1 MTPFAVLSYVLSAVV
16 FAMWAF
22 SMFRTL
28 FGMRKRAAARTGKS
42 LPGPIDTLAEWG
54 NWLRDP
60 AFRAERRQLLF
71 QTIAMIALVSL
82 VILNLS
88 RMN

>member
-1 MTPFAVLSYVLSAVV
+1 MTPLGILSYVLTAIV

-28 FGMRKRAAARTGKS
+28 FAMQRRAVARTGKT

-54 NWLRDP
+54 IWLRDP
-60 AFRAERRQLLF
+60 ALGRERRQLLF
-71 QTIAMIALVSL
+71 QTIAMIALTTLLS
-82 VILNLS
+82 LNLS
-88 RMN
+88 ATP